1 MLTSDID
8 VDRSIVTFR
17 NEDGKTELTISTAPL
32 ADVEATPAAH
42 LIPPPGISAETALKQ
57 TAAIVT
63 SLTDSNSYIHID
75 CSDVIS
81 ICASAA
87 IRIIRFNAGDDPS
100 KAFSDALAAQGI
112 NPSCCDR
119 ALINI
124 GAPANIGLAKVTSLV
139 TIVQEAVQDDALIIW
154 GLALDP
160 QQKRHGNHR
169 HPRRVRRRDGGAR
182 NRQKRIDYRKGHSDD
197 AGRNDG
203 YTKHADSVP

>member
-32 ADVEATPAAH
+32 STVEATPAAH
-42 LIPPPGISAETALKQ
+42 LIPPLGAKAETALKQ
-57 TAAIVT
+57 TAEIIT
-63 SLTDSNSYIHID
+63 SLTNTNSYIHID
-75 CSDVIS
+75 FPDVIS

-139 TIVQEAVQDDALIIW
+139 TIVQEAVQDDALIIC
-154 GLALDP
+154 GLAPDP
-160 QQKRHGNHR
+160 QQKDTEITVILAKPEGETAAHEN
-169 HPRRVRRRDGGAR
+169 
-182 NRQKRIDYRKGHSDD
+182 
-197 AGRNDG
+197 
-203 YTKHADSVP
+203 

>member
-1 MLTSDID
+1 MLTANID

-17 NEDGKTELTISTAPL
+17 NEDGKTELTIFTTPLST
-32 ADVEATPAAH
+32 VEATPATH
-42 LIPPPGISAETALKQ
+42 LIPPPGTKAETALKQ
-57 TAAIVT
+57 TAEIIT
-63 SLTDSNSYIHID
+63 SLTNTNSYIHID
-75 CSDVIS
+75 FPDVIS

-112 NPSCCDR
+112 NPSCYDR

-154 GLALDP
+154 GLSLDP
-160 QQKRHGNHR
+160 QQKDMGITIILAEPKEETSAYENS
-169 HPRRVRRRDGGAR
+169 
-182 NRQKRIDYRKGHSDD
+182 K
-197 AGRNDG
+197 
-203 YTKHADSVP
+203 

>member
-100 KAFSDALAAQGI
+100 KEIG
-112 NPSCCDR
+112 R
-119 ALINI
+119 AH
-124 GAPANIGLAKVTSLV
+124 V
-139 TIVQEAVQDDALIIW
+139 
-154 GLALDP
+154 
-160 QQKRHGNHR
+160 
-169 HPRRVRRRDGGAR
+169 
-182 NRQKRIDYRKGHSDD
+182 
-197 AGRNDG
+197 
-203 YTKHADSVP
+203 

>member
-1 MLTSDID
+1 MRHSCHARIPRTTASIENNFTLYILKID
-8 VDRSIVTFR
+8 
-17 NEDGKTELTISTAPL
+17 KTERTSNAYL
-32 ADVEATPAAH
+32 EATPAAH

-160 QQKRHGNHR
+160 QQKDMGITVILAESEGETAAHEN
-169 HPRRVRRRDGGAR
+169 
-182 NRQKRIDYRKGHSDD
+182 
-197 AGRNDG
+197 
-203 YTKHADSVP
+203 

>member
-32 ADVEATPAAH
+32 STVEATPAAH
-42 LIPPPGISAETALKQ
+42 LIPPPGANT
-57 TAAIVT
+57 
-63 SLTDSNSYIHID
+63 NSYIHID
-75 CSDVIS
+75 FPDVIS

-139 TIVQEAVQDDALIIW
+139 TIVQEAVQDDALIIC

-160 QQKRHGNHR
+160 QQKDTEITVILAKPEGETAAHEN
-169 HPRRVRRRDGGAR
+169 
-182 NRQKRIDYRKGHSDD
+182 
-197 AGRNDG
+197 
-203 YTKHADSVP
+203 

>member
-100 KAFSDALAAQGI
+100 KAFSDALAAQGVYGQI
-112 NPSCCDR
+112 NVYGVTTKSERHKRSYWTRTADG
-119 ALINI
+119 NGI
-124 GAPANIGLAKVTSLV
+124 GGRKAP
-139 TIVQEAVQDDALIIW
+139 
-154 GLALDP
+154 
-160 QQKRHGNHR
+160 
-169 HPRRVRRRDGGAR
+169 
-182 NRQKRIDYRKGHSDD
+182 
-197 AGRNDG
+197 
-203 YTKHADSVP
+203 VPYGS

>member
-81 ICASAA
+81 ICVSAA

-124 GAPANIGLAKVTSLV
+124 GAPANIGMAKVTSLV
-139 TIVQEAVQDDALIIW
+139 TIVQEAVQDDALIIC

-160 QQKRHGNHR
+160 QQKDTEITVILAKPEGETAAHEN
-169 HPRRVRRRDGGAR
+169 
-182 NRQKRIDYRKGHSDD
+182 
-197 AGRNDG
+197 
-203 YTKHADSVP
+203 

>member
-32 ADVEATPAAH
+32 STVEATPAAH
-42 LIPPPGISAETALKQ
+42 LIPPPGTKAETALKQ
-57 TAAIVT
+57 TAEIIT
-63 SLTDSNSYIHID
+63 SLTNTNSYIHID
-75 CSDVIS
+75 FPDVIS

-124 GAPANIGLAKVTSLV
+124 GLPPILV
-139 TIVQEAVQDDALIIW
+139 WPKSPHWSQSCR
-154 GLALDP
+154 
-160 QQKRHGNHR
+160 KRSR
-169 HPRRVRRRDGGAR
+169 TTP
-182 NRQKRIDYRKGHSDD
+182 
-197 AGRNDG
+197 
-203 YTKHADSVP
+203 